1 MNKDQ
6 ILKIKKII
14 MVKLKNIYKNQANPN
29 KYHKPGQILKTRNPW
44 NLGSGSNQD
53 VCYEPI

>member
-14 MVKLKNIYKNQANPN
+14 MVKLKNICKNQANPE
-29 KYHKPGQILKTRNPW
+29 KYHKPGQILKTRNP
-44 NLGSGSNQD
+44 
-53 VCYEPI
+53 